1 MNAVSRSRWW
11 RAAAAFAISIAV
23 AATGSAWSA
32 AALGSTP
39 DGSAAEV
46 AEQVLEQQLDA
57 AGISGGA
64 VALVSEGRVD
74 ARGVGDVDGDRL
86 ATAETPF
93 VIGSATKSLTAL
105 AVMQLVDSG
114 EVDLDAP
121 VRDYVPEL
129 ELGRGRPADEI
140 TVREVLQQTSG
151 LDDLAGGPL
160 LASAADGSPLDAV
173 AELKDT
179 ELGSAP
185 GETWRYANINYVLA
199 GLVVERASGERYADY
214 VQHEIFDPLGM
225 DHSSATSRPVSGDV
239 VADGHRFWFGVPVAT
254 KPTRRSATLAAGY
267 VISTAEDLGR
277 YLSLYLADGVG
288 PDGTRVVSGAG
299 LEVLLGAGPAA
310 QLGPWAEGQ
319 DSRYAMGWFVGG
331 PWGDDAIFHP
341 GNTPDSTTMLA
352 LFPERG
358 MAVAVLV
365 NAGNELPVPGN
376 PFIADRISR
385 NMVHAALGQPV
396 ADLPSMWRFYA
407 AFDLI
412 SLLLIGAAAWGLLP
426 GCADLRC
433 SHGVAAS
440 RARLGRGGG
449 QGSGCRPARR
459 LPAAQLRLERPVDL
473 VPRPRGGHRRRGSAA
488 GRRSRPASGPTAAA
502 RARHPTRHLHRRE
515 PPPCIRLRSNTSP
528 NATATRW
535 SSTTS
540 PSRSPRDGSPASWAP
555 TVRGSRPR

>member
-11 RAAAAFAISIAV
+11 RAAAAFASSIAV

-46 AEQVLEQQLDA
+46 VEQVLEQQLDA

-129 ELGRGRPADEI
+129 ELGRGRPVDEI

-160 LASAADGSPLDAV
+160 LASAADGSPPDAV
-173 AELKDT
+173 AELKDA
-179 ELGSAP
+179 ELASTP
-185 GETWRYANINYVLA
+185 GETWRYANVNYVLA
-199 GLVVERASGERYADY
+199 GLVVERASGVSYGDY

-225 DHSSATSRPVSGDV
+225 TTAPPRPGPSRGDV

-254 KPTRRSATLAAGY
+254 EPTRRSATLAAGY
-267 VISTAEDLGR
+267 LISTAEDLGR
-277 YLSLYLADGVG
+277 YLSIYLADGVG
-288 PDGTRVVSGAG
+288 PDGTRIVSARWRRGPCSARDPRLAWAPGRRDRTPATRWAGSSADPGARTPSSTPATPPTPPPCSPCSPTG
-299 LEVLLGAGPAA
+299 VWPWPPGQRRQRAAGTGQSLHRRPGHPQRHTRRSRSAGRGPAVDVA
-310 QLGPWAEGQ
+310 LLRRLRPDLAAP
-319 DSRYAMGWFVGG
+319 DRRRRVGA
-331 PWGDDAIFHP
+331 P
-341 GNTPDSTTMLA
+341 
-352 LFPERG
+352 
-358 MAVAVLV
+358 
-365 NAGNELPVPGN
+365 
-376 PFIADRISR
+376 
-385 NMVHAALGQPV
+385 
-396 ADLPSMWRFYA
+396 
-407 AFDLI
+407 
-412 SLLLIGAAAWGLLP
+412 P

-433 SHGVAAS
+433 SPSRHPGVGWA
-440 RARLGRGGG
+440 GVVV
-449 QGSGCRPARR
+449 QDSGCRPARR
-459 LPAAQLRLERPVDL
+459 LPAAELRLGRPVDL
-473 VPRPRGGHRRRGSAA
+473 VARPRRRHRRRGPAA
-488 GRRSRPASGPTAAA
+488 GRRGRRASDRAAA
-502 RARHPTRHLHRRE
+502 APARHPTRHLPHRRE
-515 PPPCIRLRSNTSP
+515 TSDHVS
-528 NATATRW
+528 A
-535 SSTTS
+535 
-540 PSRSPRDGSPASWAP
+540 
-555 TVRGSRPR
+555 